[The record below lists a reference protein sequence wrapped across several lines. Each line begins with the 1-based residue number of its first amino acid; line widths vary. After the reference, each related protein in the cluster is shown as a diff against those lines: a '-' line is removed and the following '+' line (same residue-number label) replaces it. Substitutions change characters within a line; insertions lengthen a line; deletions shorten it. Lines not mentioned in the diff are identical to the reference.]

1 MFAAADPPMPT
12 LPFDFNP
19 PASDPPRALRV
30 AELDRLIKRAID
42 TTFAEPVW
50 VEGEVSGARPASSG
64 HLYFTLKDER
74 EDASIDAVMYKTSL
88 TARGRALLVDGARV
102 RLRGR
107 PAFWAPRGRLQLV
120 ADRAE
125 AAGRGALLE
134 ALEKLKAKL
143 AAEGVFADEKKR
155 PLPVEPRRI
164 GVVTSPSG
172 AAIHDICRIAFR
184 RGGARILLAPAVVQ
198 GAGAADSLRR
208 ALLALERVDD
218 VDVIVVGRG
227 GGSADDLGAFNDE
240 AFVRAVSCCRVPVVS
255 AVGHEIDVTLTDFAA
270 DVRAATPSQAAELLV
285 PDRRAL
291 GAALSQTRLRLARS
305 MSARLAEDRV
315 TLATHARRLGDPRL
329 LLASHQQ
336 SLDDRT
342 SRMGSFARRALERQ
356 RASSGELARRL
367 AFLHPRAVILRERSA
382 VDRALAAI
390 TTSTRARLARHAA
403 NLSASTARLDAMSP
417 LAVLSR
423 GYAIA
428 MNAEGVAIRDADDV
442 RPGDRIRVLV
452 ANATVDADVVEIER
466 PP

>member
-1 MFAAADPPMPT
+1 MPSLT
-12 LPFDFNP
+12 FDFNP
-19 PASDPPRALRV
+19 PKNEPPRALSV
-30 AELDRLIKRAID
+30 AELDRLIKRAVD
-42 TTFAEPVW
+42 TFFADAVW

-88 TARGRALLVDGARV
+88 TQRMRALLVDGARV

-134 ALEKLKAKL
+134 ALERLKAKL

-155 PLPVEPRRI
+155 SLPPEPRRI
-164 GVVTSPSG
+164 GVVTSRAG

-184 RGGARILLAPAVVQ
+184 RGGASILLAPAVVQ
-198 GAGAADSLRR
+198 GANAADSLRR

-218 VDVIVVGRG
+218 VDVIIVGRG
-227 GGSADDLGAFNDE
+227 GGSADDLSAFNDE
-240 AFVRAVSCCRVPVVS
+240 AFVRAVAACRVPVVS

-285 PDRRAL
+285 PDRRSL

-305 MSARLAEDRV
+305 MRARIAEDRV
-315 TLATHARRLGDPRL
+315 SLGGQARRLGDPRL
-329 LLASHQQ
+329 ALASHQQ

-342 SRMGSFARRALERQ
+342 IRIASSVRRALDRQ
-356 RASSGELARRL
+356 RSSSAELAKRL
-367 AFLHPRAVILRERSA
+367 AFVHPRAVIARERSS

-390 TTSTRARLARHAA
+390 TTHERARLAQQASSLAA
-403 NLSASTARLDAMSP
+403 TTARLHAMSP

-428 MNAEGVAIRDADDV
+428 TNAAGVAIRGAGDV
-442 RPGDRIRVLV
+442 HPGERIHVRVAVALV
-452 ANATVDADVVEIER
+452 GADVVDVEKKE
-466 PP
+466 

>member
-1 MFAAADPPMPT
+1 MPSLT
-12 LPFDFNP
+12 FDFNAP
-19 PASDPPRALRV
+19 KDDPPRALSV
-30 AELDRLIKRAID
+30 AELDRMIKRAVD
-42 TTFAEPVW
+42 STFADAVW

-64 HLYFTLKDER
+64 HLYFALKDER

-88 TARGRALLVDGARV
+88 TQRARTLLVDGARV

-143 AAEGVFADEKKR
+143 AADGLFATEKKR
-155 PLPVEPRRI
+155 SLPPEPRCI
-164 GVVTSPSG
+164 GVVTSRSG

-198 GAGAADSLRR
+198 GANAAESLRR
-208 ALLALERVDD
+208 ALVALARVEE
-218 VDVIVVGRG
+218 VDVIIVGRG
-227 GGSADDLGAFNDE
+227 GGSADDLSAFNDE
-240 AFVRAVSCCRVPVVS
+240 AFVRAVAACRVPVVS

-270 DVRAATPSQAAELLV
+270 DVRAATPSHAAELLV

-291 GAALSQTRLRLARS
+291 RDALRHTQTRLTRS
-305 MSARLAEDRV
+305 MRSRLAEDRV
-315 TLATHARRLGDPRL
+315 SLTGQMRSLGDPRL
-329 LLASHQQ
+329 ALASHQQ

-342 SRMGSFARRALERQ
+342 ARMVTSARRAVERE
-356 RASSGELARRL
+356 RASSADLARRL
-367 AFLHPRAVILRERSA
+367 AFVHPRAVIARERA
-382 VDRALAAI
+382 TLDRALTAI
-390 TTSTRARLARHAA
+390 LSHERARLADHASR
-403 NLSASTARLDAMSP
+403 LSSATARLHAMSP

-428 MNAEGVAIRDADDV
+428 TNADGSAIRDAEDV
-442 RPGDRIRVLV
+442 RPGERILVRVARALV
-452 ANATVDADVVEIER
+452 GADVVAVEKKG
-466 PP
+466 